1 MVLPVS
7 SEVEWGG
14 LHGLQVE
21 NLESTRSPSGI
32 HLEPDN
38 NLAGLPAKK
47 IPPGLHVENVESWIP
62 PGFHLE
68 SMGEGKV
75 LIFVHVLRLGLL
87 SSPEHQTYRAAT
99 IVLAW

>member
-62 PGFHLE
+62 PGFHQE

-75 LIFVHVLRLGLL
+75 LIHFSNSRI
-87 SSPEHQTYRAAT
+87 RDA
-99 IVLAW
+99 

>member
-1 MVLPVS
+1 MALSVS

-21 NLESTRSPSGI
+21 NLESTQSPSGI
-32 HLEPDN
+32 HLEQDN

-47 IPPGLHVENVESWIP
+47 IPPGLHVENVESMIP

-75 LIFVHVLRLGLL
+75 FIYTHR
-87 SSPEHQTYRAAT
+87 RC
-99 IVLAW
+99 

>member
-75 LIFVHVLRLGLL
+75 LERWYGRYSMRSISVSWSHR
-87 SSPEHQTYRAAT
+87 
-99 IVLAW
+99 